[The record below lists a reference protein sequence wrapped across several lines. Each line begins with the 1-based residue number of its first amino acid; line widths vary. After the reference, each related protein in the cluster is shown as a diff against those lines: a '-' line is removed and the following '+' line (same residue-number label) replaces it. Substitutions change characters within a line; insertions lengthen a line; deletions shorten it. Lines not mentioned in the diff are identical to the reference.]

1 MFTGLIVKLG
11 KIIDIEQLSS
21 GLNVEIQ
28 VDTAALS
35 VEIGDSIAVDGV
47 CSTVVDFNAQSFH
60 VQYLPETLAKTT
72 FKNLFVGQWVNLEPS
87 LTLKTKLGGH
97 VVTGHVD
104 DVGIIS
110 SIEKGD
116 PWGEI
121 IIDFDAAFAANFV
134 YKGSVCLDGIS
145 LTVADVKETQLK
157 CCIIPHT
164 MEHTNLKY
172 KQVGDGINIECDML
186 GKYILRSIELKKN

>member
-11 KIIDIEQLSS
+11 KIIDIQQLSS

-145 LTVADVKETQLK
+145 LTVANVKETQLK

>member
-1 MFTGLIVKLG
+1 MFTGIIVKLG
-11 KIIDIEQLSS
+11 KIIDIQQLSS

-121 IIDFDAAFAANFV
+121 MIDFDAAFAANFV

-145 LTVADVKETQLK
+145 LTVADVKGTQLK